1 MLILTRRPHESI
13 RIGPRIRVTVLGFK
27 GSQVRIGIEAPPD
40 VTIDREEIW
49 ERKQQ
54 EAPAGTG
61 SPALARV
68 PSGTGSPPFARVLV
82 EGAVATNQPAA
93 PVSAPLPDARP
104 AGGSMP
110 TLHEKPRI
118 P

>member
-1 MLILTRRPHESI
+1 MLILTRRANESI
-13 RIGPRIRVTVLGFK
+13 RIGARVRITVLGFK

-40 VTIDREEIW
+40 VAVDRQEIW
-49 ERKQQ
+49 ERKQN
-54 EAPAGTG
+54 E
-61 SPALARV
+61 
-68 PSGTGSPPFARVLV
+68 VLV
-82 EGAVATNQPAA
+82 NGGGTSQPAA
-93 PVSAPLPDARP
+93 PVTAPLPDARP

>member
-13 RIGPRIRVTVLGFK
+13 RIGSRVRITVLGFK
-27 GSQVRIGIEAPPD
+27 GSQVRLGIEAPPE
-40 VTIDREEIW
+40 VSVDREEIW
-49 ERKQQ
+49 ERKQH
-54 EAPAGTG
+54 E
-61 SPALARV
+61 
-68 PSGTGSPPFARVLV
+68 VLV
-82 EGAVATNQPAA
+82 DTGTSQPAT
-93 PVSAPLPDARP
+93 PVAAPLPDARP

>member
-27 GSQVRIGIEAPPD
+27 GTQVRIGIEAPPD
-40 VTIDREEIW
+40 VAIDREEIW

-54 EAPAGTG
+54 ET
-61 SPALARV
+61 LAEADV
-68 PSGTGSPPFARVLV
+68 V
-82 EGAVATNQPAA
+82 TNQPAA
-93 PVSAPLPDARP
+93 PMTAPLPDARP

-110 TLHEKPRI
+110 TLYEKPRI

>member
-13 RIGPRIRVTVLGFK
+13 RLGSRIRITVLGFK
-27 GSQVRIGIEAPPD
+27 GNQVRIGIEAPAD
-40 VTIDREEIW
+40 VMVDREEVW

-54 EAPAGTG
+54 E
-61 SPALARV
+61 LRV
-68 PSGTGSPPFARVLV
+68 TRKDG
-82 EGAVATNQPAA
+82 QPAA
-93 PVSAPLPDARP
+93 PVAAPLPDARP

-110 TLHEKPRI
+110 TLHEKARI

>member
-13 RIGPRIRVTVLGFK
+13 RLGSRIRITVLGFK
-27 GSQVRIGIEAPPD
+27 GNQVRIGIEAPPE
-40 VTIDREEIW
+40 VSVDREEVW
-49 ERKQQ
+49 ERKQL
-54 EAPAGTG
+54 ERR
-61 SPALARV
+61 ARDESQ
-68 PSGTGSPPFARVLV
+68 PS
-82 EGAVATNQPAA
+82 A

-110 TLHEKPRI
+110 TLHQKARI

>member
-13 RIGPRIRVTVLGFK
+13 RIGPRVRITVLGFK
-27 GSQVRIGIEAPPD
+27 GSQVRLGIEAPPD
-40 VTIDREEIW
+40 VSVDREEIW

-54 EAPAGTG
+54 EVLAGG
-61 SPALARV
+61 
-68 PSGTGSPPFARVLV
+68 GTS
-82 EGAVATNQPAA
+82 QPAT
-93 PVSAPLPDARP
+93 PVAAPLPDARP